1 MFRTKLVELEFS
13 SALFFSRRGCTD
25 RDRTFAAP
33 CMGTKWWQRDASL
46 QAAIFLV
53 KQRWPP
59 ISSGHSMQG
68 LQEAC
73 IQHGKMV
80 AICCNCVK
88 EYGKHWAHCE
98 DDCQLLHCVKDC
110 VCLLYYLVKMRKSGF
125 RRPEYLPILRHQA
138 QNQYLLHP
146 PGESWGTRPGDGRES
161 EILFLKTSWRRLWA
175 IWPPRLV
182 FEKCEIAVIL
192 CLSNVKVV
200 SGIGGMNFVM
210 QARKF
215 YFLCAEMRCF
225 KLGCSWRRR
234 DVFFTQWDLQALS
247 VNVIVY
253 WFWEST
259 QMSLQSIALFS
270 WFLLRYSPSA
280 CDRSG
285 KVYLEMHAASASA

>member
-1 MFRTKLVELEFS
+1 MLVWNWLSFWWSKAGQSTSGISCKSCKKL
-13 SALFFSRRGCTD
+13 
-25 RDRTFAAP
+25 
-33 CMGTKWWQRDASL
+33 
-46 QAAIFLV
+46 
-53 KQRWPP
+53 
-59 ISSGHSMQG
+59 
-68 LQEAC
+68 
-73 IQHGKMV
+73 IQDGKMV
-80 AICCNCVK
+80 AIVLRNMANVGLIARTTVNFCIVQK
-88 EYGKHWAHCE
+88 TAF
-98 DDCQLLHCVKDC
+98 
-110 VCLLYYLVKMRKSGF
+110 CLLYYLVKMKKSGF

-234 DVFFTQWDLQALS
+234 DVFFTQWNLQALA
-247 VNVIVY
+247 VNVIVC
-253 WFWEST
+253 WLWEST

-270 WFLLRYSPSA
+270 WFLPRYSPSA

-285 KVYLEMHAASASA
+285 KVYLEMHAASALLRTLWQRPSVKFCYWWSLAE